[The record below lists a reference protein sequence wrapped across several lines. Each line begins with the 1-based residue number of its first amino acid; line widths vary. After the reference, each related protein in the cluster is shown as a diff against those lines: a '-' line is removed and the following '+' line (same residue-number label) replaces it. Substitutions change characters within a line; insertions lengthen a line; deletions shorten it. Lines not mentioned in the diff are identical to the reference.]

1 MTILWCKDC
10 NRYLQPPKHW
20 VRAELE
26 SKELLTF
33 CLKRIKGLQ
42 KVKLVDA
49 GFIWTEPHSKRLK
62 VKAVIQAEVRR
73 GWGERR
79 RGREREKE
87 RGKQGWLDAGC
98 WGGEGRGVRFL
109 LLMLGGGAAFAAV
122 C

>member
-42 KVKLVDA
+42 V
-49 GFIWTEPHSKRLK
+49 
-62 VKAVIQAEVRR
+62 
-73 GWGERR
+73 
-79 RGREREKE
+79 
-87 RGKQGWLDAGC
+87 
-98 WGGEGRGVRFL
+98 
-109 LLMLGGGAAFAAV
+109 GGARVSGRMGLRLRPLACGRAWG
-122 C
+122 